1 MPVKVSTPRN
11 ISDLPRFFSAA
22 ERITLIGATFQA
34 RLLFDIKIDIYSNK
48 DSLVNLRRNVPCSD
62 NTFIFTIY
70 IQTAD
75 C

>member
-1 MPVKVSTPRN
+1 MPVKVATPRN
-11 ISDLPRFFSAA
+11 LSDLPRFFSAA
-22 ERITLIGATFQA
+22 ERITLIGATFQL
-34 RLLFDIKIDIYSNK
+34 RLLFDIKIDIYSSK
-48 DSLVNLRRNVPCSD
+48 DLVNLRRNVPCSD